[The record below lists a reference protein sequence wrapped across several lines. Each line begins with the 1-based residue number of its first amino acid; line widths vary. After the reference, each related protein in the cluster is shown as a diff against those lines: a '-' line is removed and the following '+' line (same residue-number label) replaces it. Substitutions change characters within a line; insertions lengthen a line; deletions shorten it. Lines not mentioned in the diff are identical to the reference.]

1 MRKMLIIIGILLV
14 IFFGMIAY
22 RKLAV
27 KNSTTIN
34 AGEVAQIQTYI
45 EKIYL
50 WKEVTEE
57 ALPTFNDINQAS
69 DKWIWEVVKNNLDD
83 YDISLEEANQK
94 VKELFGE
101 KCNKQMQKE
110 GNDSFWYNEET
121 EKYEAT
127 GVELD
132 NKQDTFL
139 INNIA
144 KTKEGYQV
152 EIIEYLINHM
162 NESNITVENTNE
174 ESIGIVENNTGDT
187 KIQEMVKENKNRF
200 IKKKI
205 TLKVENEASNSN
217 DNSLVVEKVEKD

>member
-1 MRKMLIIIGILLV
+1 M
-14 IFFGMIAY
+14 
-22 RKLAV
+22 
-27 KNSTTIN
+27 
-34 AGEVAQIQTYI
+34 
-45 EKIYL
+45 
-50 WKEVTEE
+50 
-57 ALPTFNDINQAS
+57 P
-69 DKWIWEVVKNNLDD
+69 
-83 YDISLEEANQK
+83 
-94 VKELFGE
+94 
-101 KCNKQMQKE
+101 KE

-187 KIQEMVKENKNRF
+187 KIQEIVKENKNRF